1 MFKLFSEDRQRK
13 SAVLQIVRKSVPS
26 ETRQQIPK
34 CFRTVLV
41 AVESEIGCTSP
52 SAKLLLSLCPL
63 KYRRINQLVSCLN
76 CMHCDTCLSGI
87 TKYSTTASKKNPKN
101 NKCLHVD
108 TYPKPSM
115 EQATPAST
123 SPNESSQTV
132 PHIPATLTSRRPSR
146 GNSLPASLISATTN
160 TCIGLQQQQQ
170 QQE

>member
-87 TKYSTTASKKNPKN
+87 TKYSTTASKKTQKTIN
-101 NKCLHVD
+101 V
-108 TYPKPSM
+108 Y
-115 EQATPAST
+115 
-123 SPNESSQTV
+123 
-132 PHIPATLTSRRPSR
+132 TLTRTRSRAWSKRHLHQRHRMNRRKLFP
-146 GNSLPASLISATTN
+146 TF
-160 TCIGLQQQQQ
+160 LQL
-170 QQE
+170 